1 MVQVAKELVELAR
14 ELIAVPTPAGREHR
28 ILPLLEDRLV
38 QAGLS
43 VRRQPVPGAG
53 ENLIASRGEGGPW
66 FVTHMDVFPPYEHP
80 APFSPRVEGEELIG
94 RGAVDTKGQIAA
106 LLWAVS
112 VTQEPVQVALVVD
125 EEQLGRGSEALE
137 VPTGALGAVV
147 LEPTRLHIAPAEAG
161 SVGLVVLAGG
171 RPAHGT
177 MPWRG
182 SSAIELAFALYERLL
197 SLPLMQHR
205 HPLFERGAWVN
216 LGRIK
221 GGYDTMV
228 VPSRCELELDVG
240 FAPGL
245 SATEV
250 AEQVKEA
257 LAEAETVQITDIWD
271 PWETDLEAQVVS
283 ALKLAF
289 RNAAGKEPELWGMPS
304 WTDGANLV
312 KKGVPTVVFGAGDLA
327 VAHTW
332 RESLPLSELGLLGQV
347 LSELIRIW
355 PRLRADT
362 S

>member
-1 MVQVAKELVELAR
+1 MAQVSKKLVELAR
-14 ELIAVPTPAGREHR
+14 ELVAVPTPAGREHR
-28 ILPLLEDRLV
+28 ILPLLAERLS

-53 ENLIASRGEGGPW
+53 ENLIASRGQGGPW
-66 FVTHMDVFPPYEHP
+66 FVTHLDVFPPYEHP
-80 APFSPRVEGEELIG
+80 APFTPRVEGEELIG

-106 LLWAVS
+106 LLWAIS
-112 VTQEPVQVALVVD
+112 VTWEPVQVALVVD
-125 EEQLGRGSEALE
+125 EEQLGRGSEPLE
-137 VPTGALGAVV
+137 VPTGAVGAVV
-147 LEPTRLHIAPAEAG
+147 LEPTCLRIAPAEAG
-161 SVGLVVLAGG
+161 SIGLVVLAGG

-197 SLPLMQHR
+197 TLPVMQHR

-216 LGRIK
+216 LGRIA

-228 VPSRCELELDVG
+228 VPSHCEMELDVG

-245 SATEV
+245 SAAEV
-250 AEQVKEA
+250 AKEVKGA
-257 LAEAETVQITDIWD
+257 LSEAETVQITDIWD
-271 PWETDLEAQVVS
+271 PWETDPRTQVVV
-283 ALKLAF
+283 ALKRAF
-289 RNAAGKEPELWGMPS
+289 RNAIGKEPKLSGMPA

-312 KKGVPTVVFGAGDLA
+312 RKRIPTVVFGAGDLA

-332 RESLPLSELGLLGQV
+332 REALPLSELELLAGV
-347 LSELIRIW
+347 LSELIRTW
-355 PRLRADT
+355 PQGGAGA